1 MQISDHE
8 AGNPA
13 EPVQNHGNPHADGS
27 VSHLHADHITETD
40 AEDKHGG
47 DGHDHGIAHIVAGSE
62 HIGQGEG
69 QRPQE
74 AGAAVVDKDKY
85 PGKPCGLVAESI
97 QSEDRV
103 QDQEE
108 DDIQR
113 DSGYVCHDDQLFR
126 IETHLLFV
134 AGAHTLADDG
144 DHGKIDGLSHENA
157 HTVQIVGDAVG
168 GNLHGAETGDD
179 AHHEYAS
186 QLEDAVLHA
195 AGDADVEDLLHHA
208 RIQMERLFHK
218 ADIQRRIA

>member
-8 AGNPA
+8 AGDPA
-13 EPVQNHGNPHADGS
+13 EPVQNHGDPHADGPI
-27 VSHLHADHITETD
+27 SHLHADHITETD

-47 DGHDHGIAHIVAGSE
+47 DGHDHGIAHIVAGPE

-85 PGKPCGLVAESI
+85 PGQPGGLGTESI

-108 DDIQR
+108 NDIQR
-113 DSGYVCHDDQLFR
+113 NRGYVGHDDQLFR
-126 IETHLLFV
+126 IEAHLFFI
-134 AGAHTLADDG
+134 AGSHTLADDG
-144 DHGKIDGLSHENA
+144 DHGKIDGLSHEDA

-168 GNLHGAETGDD
+168 SDLDGAEAGDD

-195 AGDADVEDLLHHA
+195 AGNTDVENLLHHTG
-208 RIQMERLFHK
+208 IQVERLFHK
-218 ADIQRRIA
+218 ADIQCRVA